1 MAIHY
6 SLAAIILTGS
16 MASTGIAATTWTSA
30 TPDVSHTSQY
40 LCTGWS
46 FCLGEA
52 GSRLITTSTPHS
64 QPMDAEVRLT
74 SIDFNLREAR
84 KNGTG
89 LLIVQHSGGIQT
101 IIGKSDNTI
110 STGNY
115 ASGTWTFSNGPILNT
130 GTTYYAMFTETDL
143 STISIGDC
151 WDNNS
156 SPSTVPG
163 ASTIPWITQPERGRL
178 STSSL

>member
-1 MAIHY
+1 
-6 SLAAIILTGS
+6 
-16 MASTGIAATTWTSA
+16 
-30 TPDVSHTSQY
+30 
-40 LCTGWS
+40 
-46 FCLGEA
+46 
-52 GSRLITTSTPHS
+52 
-64 QPMDAEVRLT
+64 MDAEVRLT

-151 WDNNS
+151 WDNDFFSINGSRRIDNS
-156 SPSTVPG
+156 MDNAAGTAVC
-163 ASTIPWITQPERGRL
+163 QPARFSRL
-178 STSSL
+178 QLAKGLYCP